1 MIYQLTEALTPGDA
15 ISAAVLAMDAL
26 MKKRGIAC
34 GLFVGRGGDRCNAGA
49 VSADKMPGI
58 LQPGDWLF
66 YQFSTGSALN
76 DFFAAQRCHR
86 VMVYQNVTPAA
97 CFEPYDPPLAD
108 RLRWGREQLRE
119 IVPML
124 DFAIASSEYSAQE
137 LRTLGCERVY
147 VLSVPVDF
155 SRYGGEADP
164 TLKARLSDGKKNILF
179 VGRQV
184 PNKCIEDVL
193 LFSDYYACASGD
205 SCRVVLAGDRSLRSY
220 GKKIDALPLSVE
232 VCNLGRVS
240 QKELCALYETAEL
253 FLCMSEHEGFCIP
266 LLESMHYGVPVLA
279 YAAAA
284 VPETLGEGG
293 QIFTEKNFPAVAEKM
308 YALLHD
314 GEERKRMRDAQ
325 KKRLADFAEEKV
337 MERFT
342 EILEKERIGGQ
353 V

>member
-15 ISAAVLAMDAL
+15 ISSAVLAMDAL

-34 GLFVGRGGDRCNAGA
+34 GLFVGRGGDHCGAGA
-49 VSADKMPGI
+49 VSADKMPEI
-58 LQPGDWLF
+58 LGPEDRLF

-76 DFFAAQRCHR
+76 DFFGVQRCHR

-97 CFEPYDPPLAD
+97 FFEPYDPVLAD
-108 RLRWGREQLRE
+108 RLRWGREQLRSL
-119 IVPML
+119 VPGL
-124 DFAIASSEYSAQE
+124 DFALASSEYSARE
-137 LRTLGCERVY
+137 LRALGCERVH

-155 SRYGGEADP
+155 ARYGEEADAA
-164 TLKARLSDGKKNILF
+164 LKARLSDGKKNILF

-205 SCRVVLAGDRSLRSY
+205 ACRVVLAGDRSLGSY
-220 GKKIDALPLSVE
+220 ARRLDALSLGIE

-240 QKELCALYETAEL
+240 QGQLRSLYETADL
-253 FLCMSEHEGFCIP
+253 FLCMSEHEGFCVP

-284 VPETLGEGG
+284 VSETLGEGG
-293 QIFTEKNFPAVAEKM
+293 QVFAEKDFPAVAEKM

-314 GEERKRMRDAQ
+314 EALGERTLKTQ
-325 KKRLADFAEEKV
+325 KKRLEDFGEEKV
-337 MERFT
+337 MERFL
-342 EILEKERIGGQ
+342 EILEVEG
-353 V
+353 VE